1 MGSGRPHGASLGQ
14 VGLCVVHIHTWE
26 IPSGLL
32 LTVMQVT
39 PCLSVK
45 PMGGLS
51 TFRSISYMP
60 GMVVS
65 VQNGSLQIS
74 AKASEGPDKPC
85 SQTVL
90 RLGDKGRSRAVRS
103 LCKCRSR

>member
-1 MGSGRPHGASLGQ
+1 MGSGRPCGTSLGQ
-14 VGLCVVHIHTWE
+14 VGLCVVHICTWE

-32 LTVMQVT
+32 LTVAQVT

-51 TFRSISYMP
+51 TFHSISYMP
-60 GMVVS
+60 GMAVS
-65 VQNGSLQIS
+65 VQNGRLQIP
-74 AKASEGPDKPC
+74 AKASEGPYKPVVR
-85 SQTVL
+85 QYW
-90 RLGDKGRSRAVRS
+90 DKGRSRAVRS